1 MKGVL
6 KSVFPILLS
15 VLLLAASAVTAQEQQ
30 PVQGKVVD
38 SAGVPVA
45 GASVIIKG
53 TTRGTTT
60 DSAGA
65 FSIDVSPADVL
76 SVNFIGYKPVETLVG
91 NRTQIDLTLAEDSQI
106 VDEVVVVGF
115 GTQKKVNLTGAVGLA
130 SAKDIEQRPVTSAVQ
145 ALQGV
150 VPGLNISNKGVGGE
164 LNASKSVDIRGTATI
179 GQGSSGAPL
188 ILIDGMEGDLTNL
201 NPQDIATISVLKD
214 AASSSIY
221 GSRAPFGVILV
232 TTKSGREGRTQVN
245 YNNSFRFSSPVMMPD
260 MADSWEFVN
269 FFRDTKLNGGQD
281 AGNFNNSSYLQK
293 VKDYRDGKLASN
305 DVVWSADG
313 TGHSGNK
320 WNYDWT
326 NANVDWLK
334 EYYKDNA
341 FSQEHN
347 ISVSGGSEKIDYYAS
362 ANYLGQDGFMR
373 YGTDTYDR
381 FAATGKF
388 NAQLAKWIKLGYT
401 SRFTRTDYARPT
413 AMKEG
418 FYDGVMRRARPTRAK
433 YDPNGHLMSDINYIG
448 VLQDGGRYKEQ
459 TDVLAQQFKL
469 TITPLEGWVINADFN
484 VKISNYWIHE
494 DELPVYSYY
503 ALPTETTGPTYV
515 AGNTGPTQ
523 SSVAETAKKETYLN
537 PNVYTSYNRSVGKHN
552 LGIMLG
558 FQAESFK
565 YRDLTANRKDMI
577 TSQPV
582 LDLTTSTTAYGLGG
596 KYDNWATAGF
606 FGRLN
611 YDYDGRYLIEA
622 NLRYDGTSRFR
633 RESRWVW
640 TPSVSV
646 GWNIA
651 REGFMADTDVVD
663 LLKLRASY
671 GVLANQNTSSYYP
684 TYQNMLVGA
693 QNGNWLVGGAKP
705 NTAGVPDL
713 ITLGLTWEKVA
724 TANFGLD
731 WGLLNNRLTGSF
743 DYFIRDT
750 KDMVGPS
757 SDMPDIL
764 GTAVP
769 KSNNTELRTQGWE
782 LSVAWR
788 DKIKEFSYGVRVT
801 LSDSRTKI
809 TKYYNSTG
817 DLGNNDKYQ
826 QGRWLGE
833 IWGYQTI
840 GIAKTQ
846 EEMDAHLA
854 SLPEGGQTA
863 LGNNWGAGDIMYA
876 DLNHDGKISSLDNTL
891 SNHGDLKVIGN
902 KTPRYRMGINLD
914 FGWKGI
920 DLQMFWQGV
929 LKQDYSPGTKNL
941 VFWGT
946 NSSGEWW
953 STALKPHL
961 DYFRAEDTSSNLG
974 ANTNAYYPRPLYSD
988 KNQQHQTRY
997 IQNGAYMRLKNLQ
1010 VGYTLPQKWTQKVG
1024 ISKLRVYF
1032 SGENLWTI
1040 TDLTDV
1046 MDPETVGIGK
1056 QGGTVYPLAEVFS
1069 FGLNV
1074 NF

>member
-1 MKGVL
+1 M
-6 KSVFPILLS
+6 LL
-15 VLLLAASAVTAQEQQ
+15 VAAGASAQ
-30 PVQGKVVD
+30 VQTVKGKVAD
-38 SAGVPVA
+38 KTGMPVA

-60 DSAGA
+60 DSEGRFTLGA
-65 FSIDVSPADVL
+65 APADVL
-76 SVNFIGYKPVETLVG
+76 SVNFIGYKTVETVVG
-91 NRTQIDLTLAEDSQI
+91 QQTQIDITLVEDAQI

-115 GTQKKVNLTGAVGLA
+115 GTQKKVNLTGAVGIA
-130 SAKDIEQRPVTSAVQ
+130 TAKDLEQRPVTNAVM

-164 LNASKSVDIRGTATI
+164 LNAAKSIDIRGTATI

-201 NPQDIATISVLKD
+201 NPQDIESISVLKD

-232 TTKSGREGRTQVN
+232 TTKSGHEGRTQVN
-245 YNNSFRFSSPVMMPD
+245 YNNSFRFSTPVMLPEL
-260 MADSWEFVN
+260 ADSWEFVN
-269 FFRDTKLNGGQD
+269 FFRDAKLNGGQD
-281 AGNFNNSSYLQK
+281 AGNFNNPSYLQK
-293 VKDYRDGKLASN
+293 VRDYRDGKLAAN

-313 TGHSGNK
+313 TGYNGNK

-326 NANVDWLK
+326 NANVDWLD
-334 EYYKDNA
+334 EYYKDTSFA
-341 FSQEHN
+341 QEHN
-347 ISVSGGSEKIDYYAS
+347 ISVSGGSDKIDYYAS

-388 NAQLAKWIKLGYT
+388 NAKLAKWITLGYT

-413 AMKEG
+413 SMKEG
-418 FYDGVMRRARPTRAK
+418 FYNDILRRARPTRPVR
-433 YDPNGHLMSDINYIG
+433 DPNGYLMSDLNY
-448 VLQDGGRYKEQ
+448 VAALQDGGRHKEQ

-469 TITPLEGWVINADFN
+469 TITPLKGWTINADFN
-484 VKISNYWIHE
+484 TKISNYWIHE
-494 DELPVYSYY
+494 DEIPVYSHY
-503 ALPTETTGPTYV
+503 AVPTESTGPTYI
-515 AGNTGPTQ
+515 AGSTSATQ
-523 SSVAETAKKETYLN
+523 SNVAETAKKETYLN
-537 PNVYTSYNRSVGKHN
+537 PNVYTSYNRSLGGHN
-552 LGIMLG
+552 LGVMLG

-565 YRDLTANRKDMI
+565 YRDLNANRKDMVVN
-577 TSQPV
+577 SQPA

-606 FGRLN
+606 FGRIN
-611 YDYDGRYLIEA
+611 YDYDGRYLLEA

-633 RESRWVW
+633 RGSRWVW

-651 REGFMADTDVVD
+651 RERFMESVTAVD
-663 LLKLRASY
+663 LLKIRVSY
-671 GVLANQNTSSYYP
+671 GVLANQNTDSYYP
-684 TYQNMLVGA
+684 TYQNMSVGA
-693 QNGNWLVGGAKP
+693 QNGNWLVNGAKP
-705 NTAGVPDL
+705 NTTLVPGL
-713 ITLGLTWEKVA
+713 VALGLTWEKVA
-724 TANFGLD
+724 TTNVGLD

-757 SDMPDIL
+757 SDMPAVL

-788 DKIKEFSYGVRVT
+788 DKVKDFSYGVRVS
-801 LSDSRTKI
+801 LSDSHTKI
-809 TKYYNSTG
+809 TKYFNATG

-826 QGRWLGE
+826 EGQWLGE
-833 IWGYQTI
+833 IWGYQTV

-846 EEMDAHLA
+846 AEMDAHLA

-863 LGNNWGAGDIMYA
+863 LGSNWGAGDIMYA
-876 DLNHDGKISSLDNTL
+876 DLNHDGKISKLDNTL

-902 KTPRYRMGINLD
+902 KTPRYRMGVNIDL
-914 FGWKGI
+914 GWKGI
-920 DLQMFWQGV
+920 DVQMFWQGV
-929 LKQDYSPGTKNL
+929 LKQDYVPGTKNL

-946 NSSGEWW
+946 NSSGEYW

-974 ANTNAYYPRPLYSD
+974 PNTDAYYPRPLFSD
-988 KNQQHQTRY
+988 KNQQPQSRY
-997 IQNGAYMRLKNLQ
+997 VQNAAYMRLKNLQ
-1010 VGYTLPQKWTQKVG
+1010 IGYTLPQKWTQKAG

-1040 TDLTDV
+1040 TNLTDV

-1056 QGGTVYPLAEVFS
+1056 QGGTVYPLATVYS